1 MDKKMLER
9 LAFLEINN
17 ESQTHIDLAY
27 QLITPKIKQILDGFY
42 DHLLQFE
49 QTKKIIK
56 DNSSVDILKKA
67 QGNHWDMLLKM
78 EFNDVYFQHCLAIGR
93 AHQRIG
99 LTPRWY
105 MGGYRYI
112 LTQMTNIILENKRK
126 IPRRIKIDDIIATVQ
141 KVVFLDMDLAVDA
154 YFQAV
159 RAQSEQRITKISE
172 ELEER
177 IKGSTDIV
185 ASASKQLETA
195 ANTMILMVT
204 QLNEGTEHGLTVA
217 RKSGDHA
224 TSLSETTQDLN
235 QEVTKIRDDVQNSSQ
250 TFTVA
255 TNAVTQTEEQIQ
267 ELSKAGESIGD
278 IISLIQKIAN
288 QTNLLALNA
297 TIEAARAGAAGRG
310 FAVVA
315 SEVKSLALQ
324 TAQATDDI
332 SSQIEQIQDKT
343 KTAVSSIGAISTSID
358 DLGTISQRIDDGIT
372 HQASEMN
379 EIAET
384 FTTVAG
390 EIGDM
395 HDYLVSVNS
404 LSQETSALAEQV
416 FSAAQDLSGEAKDL
430 DHVMQQFLDDIHH
443 IEI

>member
-78 EFNDVYFQHCLAIGR
+78 EFNEVYFQHCLAIGR

-310 FAVVA
+310 SRA
-315 SEVKSLALQ
+315 
-324 TAQATDDI
+324 
-332 SSQIEQIQDKT
+332 
-343 KTAVSSIGAISTSID
+343 
-358 DLGTISQRIDDGIT
+358 GIC
-372 HQASEMN
+372 SCCE
-379 EIAET
+379 
-384 FTTVAG
+384 
-390 EIGDM
+390 
-395 HDYLVSVNS
+395 
-404 LSQETSALAEQV
+404 
-416 FSAAQDLSGEAKDL
+416 
-430 DHVMQQFLDDIHH
+430 
-443 IEI
+443 